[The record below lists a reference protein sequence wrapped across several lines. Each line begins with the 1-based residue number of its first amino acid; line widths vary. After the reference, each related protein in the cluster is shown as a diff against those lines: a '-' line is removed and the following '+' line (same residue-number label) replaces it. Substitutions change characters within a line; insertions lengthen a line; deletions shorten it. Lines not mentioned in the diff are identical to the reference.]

1 MLWVVVSAYTKCVF
15 QAVSPKC
22 PNRLFFYISV
32 GLTKSV
38 GEVHDGDTVTDFLDA
53 ERERGITIQSAAI
66 TFPWKAT
73 DDKQ

>member
-1 MLWVVVSAYTKCVF
+1 MRTQSAYSKQSLQSV
-15 QAVSPKC
+15 QIDY
-22 PNRLFFYISV
+22 FFYILV